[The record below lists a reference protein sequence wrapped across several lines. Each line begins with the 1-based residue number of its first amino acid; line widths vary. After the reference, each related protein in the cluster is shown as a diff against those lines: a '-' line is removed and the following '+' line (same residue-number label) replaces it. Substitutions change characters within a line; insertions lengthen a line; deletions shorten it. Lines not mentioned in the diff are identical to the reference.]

1 MAASRRRTKSIRLAI
16 PDIATLDA
24 LHNVDGSKCYDEADL
39 RGIELIRPEVAAQ
52 HSEYER
58 NAVGREL
65 LRRLWPYEDEWIQKT
80 HWIATK
86 EGKLSLLVWKPAQSR
101 LYELI
106 VKLKREGR
114 FIRVIILKARQIGFC
129 YDASMRVLTAD
140 LRWVRI
146 GDITVGTE
154 VVAVDEDPPGGRGS
168 GRSMRRAVVE
178 AKRTLKAKTVRIKM
192 EDGRE
197 IICTPEHRHLSRLR
211 SATGTIW
218 RKASKL
224 VPGDVIRY
232 ITTPWGES
240 DTEDGWFGGM
250 LDGEGH
256 MTSHTHRTGLELN
269 CCQREGP
276 VWDRVAAYLNKEGVR
291 WRAEWRDA
299 ASHKDFPRNYRV
311 GKACMNRTN
320 EVFRIVGK
328 CRPTRFLGRDDW
340 WVGRSLPGKCSGA
353 AWARVVSVE
362 DAGEREVVD
371 LQTSARTYICE
382 GFVSHNSTLIQSLQ
396 YEWCDANPNRIA
408 LTIAHVDKSSIELFR
423 KSKTIHRRLWFPR
436 STERDASGVFEFS
449 DPHSS
454 SFFVFTAGNPDA
466 GASQTFHHG
475 HLSELPR
482 WPNPSETL
490 TSMAPAI
497 APTLDSSVFIEST
510 AQGAI
515 GEFYERWIRAEQG
528 KGDYVPF
535 FAPWFEEPKYASPF
549 ADDEH
554 RRLFLR
560 GMSTEDREYQT
571 RYKLSPEQ
579 MRWRRYQIDTELNGS
594 EARFRQEYPSNAM
607 EAFLTSGMPVFN
619 PPEHILDLRAQCAKP
634 QWTGDLV
641 LTRA

>member
-16 PDIATLDA
+16 PDLATLDA

-58 NAVGREL
+58 SAVGREL

-86 EGKLSLLVWKPAQSR
+86 EGKLSLLVWNPVQRR
-101 LYELI
+101 LYDL
-106 VKLKREGR
+106 VCKLKKDGR
-114 FIRVIILKARQIGFC
+114 FVRVINLKARQ
-129 YDASMRVLTAD
+129 
-140 LRWVRI
+140 
-146 GDITVGTE
+146 
-154 VVAVDEDPPGGRGS
+154 
-168 GRSMRRAVVE
+168 
-178 AKRTLKAKTVRIKM
+178 
-192 EDGRE
+192 
-197 IICTPEHRHLSRLR
+197 
-211 SATGTIW
+211 
-218 RKASKL
+218 
-224 VPGDVIRY
+224 
-232 ITTPWGES
+232 
-240 DTEDGWFGGM
+240 
-250 LDGEGH
+250 
-256 MTSHTHRTGLELN
+256 
-269 CCQREGP
+269 
-276 VWDRVAAYLNKEGVR
+276 
-291 WRAEWRDA
+291 
-299 ASHKDFPRNYRV
+299 
-311 GKACMNRTN
+311 
-320 EVFRIVGK
+320 
-328 CRPTRFLGRDDW
+328 LG
-340 WVGRSLPGKCSGA
+340 CS
-353 AWARVVSVE
+353 
-362 DAGEREVVD
+362 
-371 LQTSARTYICE
+371 T
-382 GFVSHNSTLIQSLQ
+382 FIQSLQ

-560 GMSTEDREYQT
+560 GMSAEDREYQT